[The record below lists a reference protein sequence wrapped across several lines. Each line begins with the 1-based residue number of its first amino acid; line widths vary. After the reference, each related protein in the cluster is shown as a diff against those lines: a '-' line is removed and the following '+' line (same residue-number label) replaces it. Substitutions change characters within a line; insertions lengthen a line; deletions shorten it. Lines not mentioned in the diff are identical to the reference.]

1 MAQVM
6 VCVCERER
14 MERRRERRKEG
25 IKREGR
31 QRKKTDF
38 EDSVFAGVR

>member
-1 MAQVM
+1 M

-25 IKREGR
+25 RKREGR

>member
-25 IKREGR
+25 RKREGR

>member
-1 MAQVM
+1 MM

-25 IKREGR
+25 RKREGR

>member
-14 MERRRERRKEG
+14 REKEG
-25 IKREGR
+25 KKKGRKKGRKRE
-31 QRKKTDF
+31 KTAF

>member
-1 MAQVM
+1 
-6 VCVCERER
+6 

-25 IKREGR
+25 RKREGR